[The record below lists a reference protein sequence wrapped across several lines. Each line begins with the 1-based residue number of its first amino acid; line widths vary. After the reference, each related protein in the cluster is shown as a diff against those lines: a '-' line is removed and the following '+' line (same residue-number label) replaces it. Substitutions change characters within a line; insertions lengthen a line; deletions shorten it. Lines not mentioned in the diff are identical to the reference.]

1 MQNGFKYI
9 QKFQPPKNEVI
20 NVMKYLRIILNTCF
34 LVEGAD
40 RIGEGMNHIDVWLV
54 VYHVRNTLLL
64 HSLVSG
70 AEILG
75 QTNG

>member
-1 MQNGFKYI
+1 
-9 QKFQPPKNEVI
+9 
-20 NVMKYLRIILNTCF
+20 MKYLRIILNTCF

-64 HSLVSG
+64 HSLVSC

-75 QTNG
+75 QTND